1 MPHFLWIGVSD
12 NITMEFFLENEH
24 MFFICYFDETKDQI
38 HLI

>member
-1 MPHFLWIGVSD
+1 
-12 NITMEFFLENEH
+12 MEFFLENEH